1 MPRAPLPVSDV
12 VRLFLDSRTEWSPS
26 TLANAALFAAFRAW
40 NREHRH
46 PDTSHRVLSR
56 TMYALGYSQ
65 ARLAFGRGWRGL
77 ALVSDSQA
85 ARDERPNP

>member
-12 VRLFLDSRTEWSPS
+12 VRLFLDSRTEWSPG

-40 NREHRH
+40 TREHRH

-65 ARLAFGRGWRGL
+65 AQRATGREWRGL
-77 ALVSDSQA
+77 ALGSDIQA
-85 ARDERPNP
+85 ARDERGAP

>member
-1 MPRAPLPVSDV
+1 MPLPPLPVSDV
-12 VRLFLDSRTEWSPS
+12 IRLFLDARTEWAHI
-26 TLANAALFAAFRAW
+26 TLPNADLFAAFRAW
-40 NREHRH
+40 TREHGH